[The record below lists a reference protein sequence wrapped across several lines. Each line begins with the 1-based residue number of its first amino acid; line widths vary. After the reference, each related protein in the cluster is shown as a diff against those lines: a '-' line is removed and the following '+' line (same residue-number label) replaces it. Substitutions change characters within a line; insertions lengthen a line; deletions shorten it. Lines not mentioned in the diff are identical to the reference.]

1 MTHPLHRLCGAII
14 MALAA
19 APTFAAD
26 AYPARPLRII
36 VNSAPGALLDVTIRA
51 VAHQMAENLGQPVV
65 VENMAGAAGVLGIRY
80 VKAQKPDG
88 YTILATANT
97 LALAQATKLEPG
109 YDLARDFIGIGMMN
123 KAPLLMV
130 GFSAQPD
137 KALPQ
142 LIAHAKA
149 SPGAMSYATAGIGTS
164 THMAAALFMHQ
175 AGIKMLHVPYKGN
188 AGAMPDVLGGRVN
201 MIFDGANSS
210 GPYIQDGKLRAFAV
224 SSPKRLPAF
233 PDIPTLAEQ
242 GLPDYSFYVY
252 MGLAAPAGT
261 PTSVVMRLAKALKA
275 AQASEAVRERFRRD
289 SAEAGN
295 MSPEEFTAFLRQD
308 LQRYIKVVADLS
320 IPKE

>member
-1 MTHPLHRLCGAII
+1 MTRQFHRLWGGII
-14 MALAA
+14 IALSATTA
-19 APTFAAD
+19 FAAD
-26 AYPARPLRII
+26 AYPSKPVRII
-36 VNSAPGALLDVTIRA
+36 VNSAPGALLDVTTRS
-51 VAHQMAENLGQPVV
+51 VAQQMAEDLGQPVI
-65 VENMAGAAGVLGIRY
+65 VENMAGAAGMLGIRY

-109 YDLARDFIGIGMMN
+109 YDLVRDFTGIGMMN

-137 KALPQ
+137 KSLPQ
-142 LIAHAKA
+142 LVAHAKA
-149 SPGAMSYATAGIGTS
+149 SPGSMTYATAGVGTS
-164 THMAAALFMHQ
+164 THMAAALFVHQ
-175 AGIKMLHVPYKGN
+175 AGIRMLHVPYKGN

-201 MIFDGANSS
+201 MIFDGVNSS
-210 GPYIQDGKLRAFAV
+210 GPYVQDGKLRAFAV

-242 GLPDYSFYVY
+242 GLPNYSFHVY

-261 PTSVVMRLAKALKA
+261 PAPVVMRLAKALKA
-275 AQASEAVRERFRRD
+275 AQASQAVRERFRKD
-289 SAEAGN
+289 CAEAGN
-295 MSPEEFTAFLRQD
+295 MSAEEFTAFLRHD
-308 LQRYIKVVADLS
+308 LQRNIKVVADLG